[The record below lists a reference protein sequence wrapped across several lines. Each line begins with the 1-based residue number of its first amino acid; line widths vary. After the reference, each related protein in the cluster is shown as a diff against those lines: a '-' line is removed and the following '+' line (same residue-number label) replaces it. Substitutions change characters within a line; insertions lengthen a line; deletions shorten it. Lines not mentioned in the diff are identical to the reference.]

1 MTDSV
6 KKIASAADAWTPA
19 KGVRDAIPV
28 SLGYFAVAFSLG
40 IAAGNVGFNALQG
53 FLLSAT
59 SVSSSGQYAGIL
71 LYSEGAGY
79 LELAVMILIA
89 NARYILMSCAISQK
103 FAPDAGLLQHLIIGF
118 GLTDEMFGFGIMTPG
133 YLRPKYMYAA
143 MVTAISG
150 WALGTVFGIL
160 AGNVLPP
167 VFIEA
172 MNVAIFAMFL
182 AIVIP
187 PGKHNHKILL
197 AVIISFIAGLI
208 GTYVPVISDFSS
220 GTRVMILTIVIASVI
235 AILFPVED
243 SVGTV
248 TSETL
253 AEDSGVNAAD
263 ETVIS
268 GSIDN
273 AINEASAEVSTD
285 SEANK
290 AIVGE

>member
-1 MTDSV
+1 MSDSV
-6 KKIASAADAWTPA
+6 NKQMSAADAWTPA

-28 SLGYFAVAFSLG
+28 CLGYFAVSFSLG
-40 IAAGNVGFNALQG
+40 IAAGNAGFNIFQG

-79 LELAVMILIA
+79 LELAIMILIA

-103 FAPDAGLLQHLIIGF
+103 FAPNSTLLQHLIIGF

-133 YLRPKYMYAA
+133 YLRPGYMYSA
-143 MVTAISG
+143 MITAISG
-150 WALGTVFGIL
+150 WALGTVFGIA
-160 AGNVLPP
+160 AGNVLPA

-187 PGKHNHKILL
+187 PGKKNHKILI
-197 AVIISFIAGLI
+197 AVFVSFVAGLI
-208 GTYVPVISDFSS
+208 GRYAPVISGFSS
-220 GTRVMILTIVIASVI
+220 GTRVMILTIIIASVI
-235 AILFPVED
+235 AVLFPVED

-248 TSETL
+248 TSESVDKESVTEL
-253 AEDSGVNAAD
+253 SDTTTNA
-263 ETVIS
+263 
-268 GSIDN
+268 
-273 AINEASAEVSTD
+273 
-285 SEANK
+285 
-290 AIVGE
+290 